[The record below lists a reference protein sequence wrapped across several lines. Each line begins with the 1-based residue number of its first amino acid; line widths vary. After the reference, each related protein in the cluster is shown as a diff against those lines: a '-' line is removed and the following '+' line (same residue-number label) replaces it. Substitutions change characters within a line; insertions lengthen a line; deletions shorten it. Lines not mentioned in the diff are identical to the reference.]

1 MTFKMTKRVTRN
13 DLQCHVSLRDVNATG
28 IVVIQCYHML
38 AYHNVVIYDRAVIRS
53 YEDIW

>member
-1 MTFKMTKRVTRN
+1 MTKRVTRN